1 MKSRFLRIIFMSLWL
16 AAGTGLGAFA
26 QGPGGP
32 SHGGPPPGFPPS
44 GGPPSGGAG
53 PGNQGR
59 SGGPSAQASG
69 THGTA
74 NNTMHSSLQI
84 GPAGRWWD
92 NKTVVQTIGINRDQ
106 QKRMDSIF
114 NANKSAIVG
123 SYKAFLREQSKLDE
137 ISKDPKVDKER
148 IFAAID
154 AVSQARSALQKATTE
169 MNLQIRQQMAPD
181 QVEKLEKLK

>member
-1 MKSRFLRIIFMSLWL
+1 
-16 AAGTGLGAFA
+16 
-26 QGPGGP
+26 
-32 SHGGPPPGFPPS
+32 
-44 GGPPSGGAG
+44 
-53 PGNQGR
+53 
-59 SGGPSAQASG
+59 
-69 THGTA
+69 
-74 NNTMHSSLQI
+74 
-84 GPAGRWWD
+84 
-92 NKTVVQTIGINRDQ
+92 
-106 QKRMDSIF
+106 MDSIF